1 MADCCVDVALRW
13 RHAPCT
19 SGFDE
24 VPAWARHHLSLPNKG
39 VVMPRSRLAPSPAR
53 ALRPHHALAAISL
66 AVLQLGAAA
75 QTTGQLQTITVTA
88 ERRVENIREVPSSV
102 SALQGE
108 TLDVINSSGQDVRAL
123 SGRVP
128 SLNIES
134 SFGRAF
140 PRFYLRGYGNT
151 DFRANASQ
159 PVSLVYDD
167 VVQES
172 PLLKGFPMFD
182 LDQVEVLA
190 GPQGSLFGR
199 NTPAGV
205 VKFDSAKPRI
215 GASDGYASLSFGTYK
230 TTNLEAAK
238 SVPISSEL
246 SARVSVLAQY
256 RDNWVHNT
264 LATGPTQDMEGYKDN
279 ATRVQLLYKP
289 RADFSALFNVHAR
302 DLHGTARVFR
312 ANIFKQGT
320 NDLVD
325 GFDASKVSLDG
336 RNEQSIQI
344 VGSNARLSWDL
355 GGLSLYSITGY
366 ETVHSYSR
374 GDIDGGSSPYI
385 FGGAGTIH
393 FPSETAG
400 GLHGHHQLTQEFRVE
415 SHSTGPLNWQ
425 AGVYYFNEDFIS
437 NSFGYNSL
445 AGGAQSSLLTD
456 QQKSTSWAGF
466 GSLKYDVSPDFSL
479 RAGLRYTKDTKN
491 LNSDATA
498 GVNLGN
504 GTTAHLSDSKPTAD
518 LSALY
523 KLDRDTN
530 VYARVAT
537 GYRGSSVEPASAFGP
552 QSLAGQE
559 STVSYEAGVKADLL
573 NRRARV
579 ALSVFHYDVKDLQ
592 LTEVGGGGN
601 TNTLKTAKKAV
612 GQGVELSLNAYVTDS
627 LLVSLSGSINDTQI
641 KDPSLTVS
649 GCGSNMCTMTNRA
662 VTAGQYSID
671 GNPLPQAPKYVA
683 NANARY
689 SIPVSSGEFFVFT
702 DWSYRSKVNFFL
714 YEAKEFTGKALLE
727 GGLRVGYNWGAG
739 KYEVAA
745 FGRNITNKVVAVGA
759 IDFNNL
765 TGFINDPRTFGVQFK
780 AQF

>member
-1 MADCCVDVALRW
+1 MNRSFRPLLT
-13 RHAPCT
+13 RHA
-19 SGFDE
+19 
-24 VPAWARHHLSLPNKG
+24 
-39 VVMPRSRLAPSPAR
+39 APG
-53 ALRPHHALAAISL
+53 ALAAVTL
-66 AVLQLGAAA
+66 AVLHLGAAA
-75 QTTGQLQTITVTA
+75 QTAGQLQTITVTA

-108 TLDVINSSGQDVRAL
+108 TLEVINSGGQDVRAL

-159 PVSLVYDD
+159 PVSLIYDD

-215 GASDGYASLSFGTYK
+215 GASDGFASLSFGTYK
-230 TTNLEAAK
+230 TTNLEAGK

-246 SARVSVLAQY
+246 SARVSLLAQY

-264 LATGPTQDMEGYKDN
+264 YAAGPTQDMEGYKDN
-279 ATRVQLLYKP
+279 AARVQLLYKP

-320 NDLVD
+320 NELVD
-325 GFDASKVSLDG
+325 GFDPAQVSLDG

-355 GGLSLYSITGY
+355 GGYSLYSITGY

-374 GDIDGGSSPYI
+374 GDIDGGYGAA
-385 FGGAGTIH
+385 FLGAGKFGPGPIP

-415 SHSTGPLNWQ
+415 SRNAGPLNWQ

-437 NSFGYNSL
+437 NSFGYGTL
-445 AGGAQSSLLTD
+445 AGGGQTSLLTD

-466 GSLKYDVSPDFSL
+466 GSVKYDVTPAFSL
-479 RAGLRYTKDTKN
+479 RAGLRYTKDTKD

-498 GVNLGN
+498 GVNTGN
-504 GTTAHLSDSKPTAD
+504 GTTAHLGDSKPTAD
-518 LSALY
+518 LSLLY

-559 STVSYEAGVKADLL
+559 TTVSYEAGVKADLF

-612 GQGVELSLNAYVTDS
+612 GQGVELTLNAYATDN
-627 LLVSLSGSINDTQI
+627 LLLTLSGSINDTQI
-641 KDPSLTVS
+641 KDPSLTVG
-649 GCGSNMCTMTNRA
+649 GCGSGRCTVTNRVA
-662 VTAGQYSID
+662 TTGQYYID

-683 NANARY
+683 NVNARY
-689 SIPVSSGEFFVFT
+689 SIPVSGGEFFVFT

-714 YEAKEFTGKALLE
+714 YEATEFTGKPLLE